1 MRKGEKFERINI
13 SANDYSKL
21 VKAEKKVKSA
31 KILKRIQAFKLIHL
45 NWKYG
50 KIAKFLSITNDTITD
65 WIRVYNAQGIGGLLT
80 LRYRGRIPLLSKEQL
95 EELRKKKSGFKIAK
109 QAKKYIEEKFGII
122 YNSNYVQELLKKNF
136 TYPLR
141 KLN

>member
-45 NWKYG
+45 DWKYR
-50 KIAKFLSITNDTITD
+50 KIAKFLSITSDTITD
-65 WIRVYNAQGIGGLLT
+65 WIRIYNAQGIDGLLT
-80 LRYRGRIPLLSKEQL
+80 LRYRGRIPLLSQEQL
-95 EELRKKKSGFKIAK
+95 KELRKKKSGFKIAK

-122 YNSNYVQELLKKNF
+122 YNSNYVQELLKKKF

-141 KLN
+141 KPN